1 MKRKRL
7 TEEQIVGVLRE
18 HEAGARTREICRRHG
33 ISEQIPLEVEGGM
46 EVAGT
51 RRLPELEAENGKL
64 KRGAVFPTPSLQRE
78 GFLCHAEAWQHPRM
92 KPRLS
97 STSG

>member
-1 MKRKRL
+1 MKRKRF

-18 HEAGARTREICRRHG
+18 LEAGGRTREICRRHG

-64 KRGAVFPTPSLQRE
+64 KLV
-78 GFLCHAEAWQHPRM
+78 EAQLDNAAL
-92 KPRLS
+92 KDLLS
-97 STSG
+97 TGEARSTS